1 MKKFIILAIS
11 CLLLSIVCGHFNRN
25 ELNEIAIVYAVG
37 IDKSEKGYKISMQI
51 INPKLTENSSNEQ
64 PPVIVYQDEA
74 KSIGKAIE
82 KVSKKISREIHL
94 SQIQLILIGET
105 LIKNKGIEA
114 VLNYVLR
121 DPKMASVVDILVTK
135 DIEAAQALQVASPL
149 EDIPINEVVKILKN
163 TAENWGSHQRMFPTQ
178 LKAEFISEGKEA
190 AISTLKII
198 GDSKNGKNQNTFKK
212 LSPNSYLALSG
223 LTIFRGNKP
232 VGWLNDNLSRT
243 YYSLK
248 GALKTTYFDAP
259 CSKKE
264 EFGLRILKNKTAI
277 KGHLKNGVPYFQITV
292 RFIGD
297 LNEFNCEM
305 DVSNPKVV
313 KKLELKMEK
322 EIKRNVESLLQTSKK
337 LKSDVIGFGETLM
350 IYDNS
355 NWKKIKSNWN
365 KIYPISQF
373 DIDIQILIRNQ
384 GDMYLHS

>member
-11 CLLLSIVCGHFNRN
+11 CLSLSIIYGHFNRN
-25 ELNEIAIVYAVG
+25 ELNNIAIVYAVG
-37 IDKSEKGYKISMQI
+37 IDKSEKGYKVSMQI
-51 INPKLTENSSNEQ
+51 INPKLTENPSNEK
-64 PPVIVYQDEA
+64 PPVIVYQNEA

-82 KVSKKISREIHL
+82 QVSKKISRELHL

-105 LIKNKGIEA
+105 LIKNKEIES

-121 DPKMASVVDILVTK
+121 DPKIASVVDILVTK
-135 DIEAAQALQVASPL
+135 DIEAAQALQVASHL

-178 LKAEFISEGKEA
+178 LKAVIISEEKDA
-190 AISTLKII
+190 AIPTLKII
-198 GDSKNGKNQNTFKK
+198 VDSNNLKNQKTLKK

-248 GALKTTYFDAP
+248 GALKTTYFDAH

-264 EFGLRILKNKTAI
+264 GFGFRVLKNKTSI

-292 RFIGD
+292 QFIGD
-297 LNEFNCEM
+297 LNEFNCKM
-305 DVSNPKVV
+305 DVSNPKIV
-313 KKLELKMEK
+313 KNLELKMEK
-322 EIKRNVESLLQTSKK
+322 KIRRHVESLLQTSKQ
-337 LKSDVIGFGETLM
+337 LESDFVGFGETLM

-355 NWKKIKSNWN
+355 NWKKVKSNWN
-365 KIYPISQF
+365 KIYSTSQF
-373 DIDIQILIRNQ
+373 DIDIQISIRNQ